1 MKYVLILIAGLFLVA
16 CESKAPDAGFSQDVL
31 DQTRGNNNVAND

>member
-1 MKYVLILIAGLFLVA
+1 MQYALIIIATMFIAA
-16 CESKAPDAGFSQDVL
+16 CESKGPDAGFSQDVI

>member
-1 MKYVLILIAGLFLVA
+1 MKYALILIASLCLVA
-16 CESKAPDAGFSQDVL
+16 CESNGPDAGFSQDVI